1 MDLGEHNYKFKY
13 KKIEDIWY
21 IIVALSDSTFSSIE
35 CSTGAK
41 GRYVL
46 SGEAMM
52 SAINTIVAIDFCCGR
67 GAYSDAY
74 ALIRKYRDDLM
85 QYLFVLNVIKN
96 IKGITEE
103 ELSAFFLEPESMIK
117 MIEKDFQILT
127 SGERKNASE
136 LAMESWM
143 YNDLESN
150 EHSEMRRKFF
160 DTSKYKDYLMSAN
173 KHVDVILN
181 KFLATVWKSEDRKLN
196 NYVHTNG
203 IKYLMDNY
211 VYQPNK
217 EQRDKE
223 LIESI
228 YNITDIFLSLL
239 SVIDS
244 TKLRSTD
251 YLDALEM
258 NMQPEEGSQ
267 YWVLPCVVE
276 YMNDRFNTELL
287 NYIQN
292 NEGNGMRFMTD
303 DYMND

>member
-1 MDLGEHNYKFKY
+1 
-13 KKIEDIWY
+13 
-21 IIVALSDSTFSSIE
+21 
-35 CSTGAK
+35 
-41 GRYVL
+41 
-46 SGEAMM
+46 
-52 SAINTIVAIDFCCGR
+52 
-67 GAYSDAY
+67 
-74 ALIRKYRDDLM
+74 
-85 QYLFVLNVIKN
+85 LFQ
-96 IKGITEE
+96 EE
-103 ELSAFFLEPESMIK
+103 ELSAFFLDPESMIK
-117 MIEKDFQILT
+117 IIEKDFQILT

-160 DTSKYKDYLMSAN
+160 DTSKYKNYLMSNN

-223 LIESI
+223 LIECI
-228 YNITDIFLSLL
+228 YNVTDIFISLL

-244 TKLRSTD
+244 TKLHSTD

-276 YMNDRFNTELL
+276 YMNNRFDTELL

-292 NEGNGMRFMTD
+292 NEYNGMRFMAD